1 VSPENRRP
9 FCAEIS
15 SESGEPIA
23 GTASR
28 VDHWLLVEYRGVWS
42 YDALAG
48 SGLSDQVKAAL
59 RAWIAALR
67 PAKLLFVRR
76 RERREREGL
85 AVFFARSLP
94 GLEIAARGEIS
105 SYDELLELDFA
116 ALRPFDH
123 PLFLVCTHGKHD
135 PCCARHGRPLYDV
148 LADQAEE
155 EWVWQTTHIGGDRFA
170 GNVVVLPQ
178 GLYYGRVEPEEG
190 WTLLDEHLGGRVYVE
205 RFRGRSTQPFAVQAA
220 EIALRER
227 EGLRGIAGI
236 TVDDARRQ
244 GRHWTVWL
252 RADGRVYEI
261 DLDVEDGP
269 LTYLTC
275 AAEALRHP
283 PRYAVRTLRARDA

>member
-1 VSPENRRP
+1 VSRENRRP

-28 VDHWLLVEYRGVWS
+28 VDHWLLVEYRGVWNHE
-42 YDALAG
+42 ALAG
-48 SGLSDQVKAAL
+48 SGLNDQVKAAL
-59 RAWIAALR
+59 RARIAALR

-76 RERREREGL
+76 RERRDRKSL

-94 GLEIAARGEIS
+94 GREIVARGRIS
-105 SYDELLELDFA
+105 GYDELLELDFDD
-116 ALRPFDH
+116 LPPLEH

-170 GNVVVLPQ
+170 GNVVVLPE
-178 GLYYGRVEPEEG
+178 GLYYGRVQPEEG
-190 WTLLDEHLGGRVYVE
+190 WTLLDEHLGGRVYLE
-205 RFRGRSTQPFAVQAA
+205 RFRGRSTQPFPVQAA

-227 EGLRGIAGI
+227 EGMRQIAGV
-236 TVDDARRQ
+236 TVEEARRH
-244 GRHWTVWL
+244 GRHWAVRL
-252 RADGRVYEI
+252 RADRQVYEI
-261 DLDVEDGP
+261 DLAVEDGP

-275 AAEALRHP
+275 GAEMLRHP
-283 PRYAVRTLRARDA
+283 PRYAVGTPRALDA